1 MECSL
6 LSGLSSHESCWET
19 DVWTAVAAPIFWQ
32 HQRNKGFGKISWQT
46 NKEDPETEPK
56 APAWGKNGALLY
68 ESIQGYSFKWSHTCH
83 LVEESES
90 IFEVAIVARSSS
102 TLFQPQ
108 DTGHMISQ
116 PRPKKQLPLDAPSP
130 WILKVSLPCSSQL
143 PHRAR
148 EFGMHEHR
156 SQPGTRVWAQLWK
169 MKSDLSQLALHH
181 LVYLEY

>member
-6 LSGLSSHESCWET
+6 LSGLSSHESCGET

-46 NKEDPETEPK
+46 NKEGPETEPK

-68 ESIQGYSFKWSHTCH
+68 GSIQGYSFKWFHTCH
-83 LVEESES
+83 LVKESGS
-90 IFEVAIVARSSS
+90 IFEVAIVTCSSS
-102 TLFQPQ
+102 TSFQPQ

-116 PRPKKQLPLDAPSP
+116 PGPQETAPSP
-130 WILKVSLPCSSQL
+130 LILKVSLPCSSQL
-143 PHRAR
+143 PPGPGCLACMSTGHSRASVQ
-148 EFGMHEHR
+148 F
-156 SQPGTRVWAQLWK
+156 WK
-169 MKSDLSQLALHH
+169 MKSDLSQGALGH